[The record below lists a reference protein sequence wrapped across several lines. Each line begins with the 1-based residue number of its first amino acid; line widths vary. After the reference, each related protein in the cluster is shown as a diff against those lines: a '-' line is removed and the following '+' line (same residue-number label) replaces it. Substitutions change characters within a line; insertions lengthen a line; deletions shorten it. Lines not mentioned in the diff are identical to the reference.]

1 MTAAVGFIICLKIGT
16 LAAADPEPSVE
27 TGRKALGQWTR
38 YPWYDSATDAA
49 KPIDVMH
56 PWDWSFLDLFSG
68 FFSSGGQWIQ
78 VLGLGLLGVLLALL
92 IYLMI
97 RTVLGRQP
105 AEDAGS
111 RELDE
116 LAEKLDDSRRFD
128 ALPSTAGRR
137 KSNLLEEARRH
148 YRDGDYQEAI
158 IYLFSYQLVQLDKHQ
173 LIRLARGKTNRQY
186 VRELGPRVELGYL
199 LTMTMQAFEDVFFGN
214 HSIDRVRFES
224 CWLRLEEF
232 ESLAGKAAG

>member
-1 MTAAVGFIICLKIGT
+1 MTAAAGFIICLGISAS
-16 LAAADPEPSVE
+16 AAADAEPSVE
-27 TGRKALGQWTR
+27 AGRKALGQWTR
-38 YPWYDSATDAA
+38 YPWYDSATDSA
-49 KPIDVMH
+49 KPIDIIH
-56 PWDWSFLDLFSG
+56 PLDWSFFDLFSG
-68 FFSSGGQWIQ
+68 FPTIGGEWIQ
-78 VLGLGLLGVLLALL
+78 VLGWGLLGVLLALL
-92 IYLMI
+92 TYLMI
-97 RTVLGRQP
+97 RVILGRQP
-105 AEDAGS
+105 VQDVESQG
-111 RELDE
+111 RDE
-116 LAEKLDDSRRFD
+116 LAGELDDSRRFD
-128 ALPSTAGRR
+128 ALPTTAGRR

-148 YRDGDYQEAI
+148 YRDGDYGEAI

-214 HSIDRVRFES
+214 RSIDRVRFES

>member
-1 MTAAVGFIICLKIGT
+1 MTAAVGFIICSKISA

-49 KPIDVMH
+49 QPIDIMH

-68 FFSSGGQWIQ
+68 FPSIGGQWIE

-92 IYLMI
+92 IYLMVRMI
-97 RTVLGRQP
+97 LRRQP
-105 AEDAGS
+105 AEDADSQG
-111 RELDE
+111 LGE
-116 LAEKLDDSRRFD
+116 LAEKLEDSRRFD
-128 ALPSTAGRR
+128 ALPSAAARR

-148 YRDGDYQEAI
+148 YRNGDYGEAI
-158 IYLFSYQLVQLDKHQ
+158 IYLFSYQLLQLDKHQ

-199 LTMTMQAFEDVFFGN
+199 LTITMQAFEDVFFGN

-232 ESLAGKAAG
+232 ESLADKAAG